1 MSASVVTID
10 ASIWAAAH
18 LASDAGR
25 SLARR
30 LIGAVLRSGARIEQ
44 PTLTL
49 VELPSALRRR
59 GTDPARIQ
67 RHVAQLAGVRE
78 GSFHDLD
85 LRAAIDAAGAAIGT
99 GLRAGDA
106 IYLATARHTGATL
119 ITFDQELLAA
129 KVPGVRVMSPETWL
143 AAYG

>member
-1 MSASVVTID
+1 MSALVVSID
-10 ASIWAAAH
+10 ASVWAAAQ
-18 LASDAGR
+18 LASEVGR
-25 SLARR
+25 GVARR

-59 GTDPARIQ
+59 GTDPSQIQ
-67 RHVAQLAGVRE
+67 RHVARLAGVRE
-78 GSFHDLD
+78 GTFHDLD

-99 GLRAGDA
+99 GLRTGDA
-106 IYLATARHTGATL
+106 VYLATARQAGATL

-129 KVPGVRVMSPETWL
+129 KVPGVRVMTPEAWL